1 METQKDF
8 AAQVA
13 ADNKSQQHA
22 QEIMQTRV
30 GGLGGSDAA
39 LILKIGQKGMAAL
52 SATDSKRLA
61 IMLGLLKQ
69 DDWGGNA
76 YTHAGHAFEDFA
88 ERNLPLG
95 QNYQRELMM
104 TAKLARSF
112 KTFAHA
118 DFVFDNENV
127 VECKFVSQ
135 TTQATATK
143 YAAQLQ
149 WYFLMGAK
157 KVFLYHG
164 IGNADPFEVE
174 ETSLTEIERDEDIMN
189 FLFAGLQ
196 TLDQAIESGWQPE
209 TTDKCAY
216 EDTPEMV
223 QRAFDK
229 LAEIKRQEKELAAQK
244 EEVVLILKTYCEDF
258 NFSNIKNTE
267 TGAQIIYTK
276 AGVSRT
282 FDNKKFATDH
292 PNMDLSKYY
301 KTATKTA
308 SITFK

>member
-1 METQKDF
+1 METPKDF

-13 ADNKSQQHA
+13 ADKKAQQHA
-22 QEIMQTRV
+22 QEILNTRV
-30 GGLGGSDAA
+30 GGLGGSDAT
-39 LILKIGQKGMAAL
+39 LVLKIGQKGMAAL
-52 SATDSKRLA
+52 SATDTKRLA

-69 DDWGGNA
+69 DDFGGNI
-76 YTHAGHAFEDFA
+76 YTKAGHAFEDYA
-88 ERNLPLG
+88 ERHLPLG
-95 QNYQRELMM
+95 CYQREQLM
-104 TAKLARSF
+104 TVKLARSF

-127 VECKFVSQ
+127 VECKFVQQ
-135 TTQATATK
+135 TTQATVTK

-174 ETSLTEIERDEDIMN
+174 EATLTEIERDEDIIN

-196 TLDQAIESGWQPE
+196 TLDQAIENGWQLE
-209 TTDKCAY
+209 VTDKCAY
-216 EDTPEMV
+216 EDTPEIV
-223 QRAFDK
+223 QHAFDK
-229 LAEIKRQEKELAAQK
+229 LAEIKAKEKELAAQK
-244 EEVVLILKTYCEDF
+244 DEVILILKTYCEDF

-267 TGAQIIYTK
+267 TGAQVIYSK

-282 FDNKKFATDH
+282 FDSKKFASDH
-292 PNMDLSKYY
+292 PNMDLSKYFR
-301 KTATKTA
+301 TATKAA

>member
-13 ADNKSQQHA
+13 ADNAAKQHA
-22 QEIMQTRV
+22 AEIQQTRI

-52 SATDSKRLA
+52 SATDNKRLA

-76 YTHAGHAFEDFA
+76 YTHAGHAFEDYA
-88 ERNLPLG
+88 ERHLPLG
-95 QNYQRELMM
+95 SYVREQMM

-149 WYFLMGAK
+149 WYFLVGAK

-174 ETSLTEIERDEDIMN
+174 ETSLTEIERDEDIIN
-189 FLFAGLQ
+189 FLYAGLQ
-196 TLDQAIESGWQPE
+196 TLDRAIEDGWQPE
-209 TTDKCAY
+209 VTDKCSY
-216 EDTPEMV
+216 EDTPELV
-223 QRAFDK
+223 QHAFDK
-229 LAEIKRQEKELAAQK
+229 LRDIKAQEKELAAQK
-244 EEVVLILKTYCEDF
+244 DEVILILKTYCEDF

-267 TGAQIIYTK
+267 TGAQVIYTK

-282 FDNKKFATDH
+282 FDLKKFTADN

-301 KTATKTA
+301 KTATKAA